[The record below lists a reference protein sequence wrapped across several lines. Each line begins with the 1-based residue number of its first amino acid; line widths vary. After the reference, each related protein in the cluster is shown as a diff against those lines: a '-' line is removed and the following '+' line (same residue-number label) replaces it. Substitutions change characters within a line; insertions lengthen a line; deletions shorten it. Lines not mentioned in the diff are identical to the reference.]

1 MPAKIIPEYV
11 RNWFNFL
18 SVGEEV
24 DELKINLETLSD
36 KVHSLTEKVEELS
49 NKVEKIDQ
57 EYVKSEDVKIIKV
70 LEEGQHEALK
80 QLYQISEK
88 TFYLSIPKQ
97 GKTDKI

>member
-1 MPAKIIPEYV
+1 MVANIVPKKL
-11 RNWFNFL
+11 RNWFDFFTL
-18 SVGEEV
+18 GDRVG
-24 DELKINLETLSD
+24 DLLNKATILSD
-36 KVHSLTEKVEELS
+36 RVDALTEKVEELS

-57 EYVKSEDVKIIKV
+57 EYVKSEDIKIIKV